1 MTSTT
6 KQGKKKEKMM
16 LMLPI
21 THTHT
26 HILTLCIEMYCMTMR
41 VVAHFLLREE
51 EYEWVGARAG
61 TWGFGAT
68 TF

>member
-1 MTSTT
+1 
-6 KQGKKKEKMM
+6 MM

-21 THTHT
+21 THTHTHT